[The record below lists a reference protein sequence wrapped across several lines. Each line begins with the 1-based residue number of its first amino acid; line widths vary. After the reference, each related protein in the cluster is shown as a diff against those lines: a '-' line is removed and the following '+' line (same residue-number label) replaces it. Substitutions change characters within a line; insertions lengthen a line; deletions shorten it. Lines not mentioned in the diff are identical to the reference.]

1 MSERP
6 SLKPIAGLKPGDRAG
21 AIPPPPR
28 RRPVDSAAA
37 PSGEAVVDDASPSV
51 SQRDVGEGSRGAS
64 SRAKATGSR
73 PKASQGV
80 DVIRNVPVF
89 LPAELADRFRAAA
102 REQRISQV
110 NLLLDALTATRD
122 QLGELVAADQPKPS
136 DGLFARPA
144 PRGGEVVS
152 ATLNLR
158 TVSGNIDTIDRLADE
173 AGAKSRSQLMRLAL
187 AHYLDNAPAEQ
198 TS

>member
-28 RRPVDSAAA
+28 RRQGQSVAA
-37 PSGEAVVDDASPSV
+37 PAGEAVVDDASKSV
-51 SQRDVGEGSRGAS
+51 SQREVGEGPGGAASRGKS
-64 SRAKATGSR
+64 SSSR
-73 PKASQGV
+73 PKASQGAE
-80 DVIRNVPVF
+80 VIRNVPIF

-122 QLGELVAADQPKPS
+122 QLGELVAADQPKAS

-158 TVSGNIDTIDRLADE
+158 TVSGNIDTIDRLAEE
-173 AGAKSRSQLMRLAL
+173 AGAKSRSQLMRLAV
-187 AHYLDNAPAEQ
+187 AHYLDNPGAERI
-198 TS
+198 S